1 MKRTYPPPEIVTK
14 MCTGCGLCAE
24 VCPSFVLDMVGTK
37 ALVVRGEWC
46 IGCGHC
52 GAVCPVEAVVHET
65 IADERAPR
73 PGRRPATTADTLLM
87 LLRERRS
94 VRLYRNEPISDE
106 ILEQIIE
113 AGRYAPTG
121 SNSQNV
127 HYVILRSSSEITSL
141 RNMTMAFY
149 EKVFSRVRKPIGALL
164 LSLLAGRRIVE
175 YLRELLPKV
184 EYVKGL
190 IEEGKDP
197 LFYNAPVVMVVH
209 AESWDTCSAFN
220 CAVAI
225 YNLSLIH
232 I

>member
-1 MKRTYPPPEIVTK
+1 MKRTYPPPEIVTE

-24 VCPSFVLDMVGTK
+24 VCPSFALDMVGTK

-127 HYVILRSSSEITSL
+127 HYVILRSSSEIASL
-141 RNMTMAFY
+141 RH
-149 EKVFSRVRKPIGALL
+149 GLL
-164 LSLLAGRRIVE
+164 
-175 YLRELLPKV
+175 
-184 EYVKGL
+184 
-190 IEEGKDP
+190 
-197 LFYNAPVVMVVH
+197 
-209 AESWDTCSAFN
+209 
-220 CAVAI
+220 
-225 YNLSLIH
+225 
-232 I
+232 